1 MCRAANAPLSVVQSI
16 VGHSSPL
23 LTGHYTHTGIEAA
36 QSAVAL
42 LADVTCDAA
51 PEPPKRGQ
59 GEVLRDVQAI
69 IKSMT
74 AKNWRQKKASLLAL
88 FSGT

>member
-1 MCRAANAPLSVVQSI
+1 MNPKIQRLADVDRIIHEPSRLMV
-16 VGHSSPL
+16 
-23 LTGHYTHTGIEAA
+23 
-36 QSAVAL
+36 VAL
-42 LADVTCDAA
+42 LAAVTCDAA